1 MNLGAQSPARLG
13 AAATT
18 RSLRA
23 THQGHPAGSS
33 SHCEQDLVVCVGGY
47 LCVLIHGKFSVG

>member
-18 RSLRA
+18 PSLRA

-33 SHCEQDLVVCVGGY
+33 SRCEQDLVVWGEY

>member
-33 SHCEQDLVVCVGGY
+33 SRCEQDLVVWGEY

>member
-1 MNLGAQSPARLG
+1 MNLGVQSPAWLG

-18 RSLRA
+18 PSLRA

-33 SHCEQDLVVCVGGY
+33 SRCEQDLVVGGGEY